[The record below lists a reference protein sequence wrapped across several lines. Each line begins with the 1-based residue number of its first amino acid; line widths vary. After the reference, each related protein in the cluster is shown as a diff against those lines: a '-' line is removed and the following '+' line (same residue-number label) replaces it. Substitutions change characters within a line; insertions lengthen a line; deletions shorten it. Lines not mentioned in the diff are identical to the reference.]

1 MISVIVPIY
10 NVEEYLPASIESI
23 LNQTYKDLEI
33 LLIDDGST
41 DNSGKICDEYA
52 KQDNRC
58 IVIHQANKGLSE
70 ARNIGLDHA
79 TGEYISFIDGDD
91 YIHPK
96 MLETL
101 YEALQKGSYDF
112 AMALYKEIYT
122 KEKVPQFIPNSNLY
136 YNFQELDQC
145 QLMRSLYNVSNRR
158 NNYPAA
164 NFHVVWNKLYK
175 KSIIKSNRFINTT
188 SEDTIF
194 NNSIY
199 LTCQKAIIVKQSLY
213 YWVQRTSSIT
223 HQPVNAYFID
233 RAYSYSINLHKIPLE
248 NTLYRSFCLERL
260 YKTIINVRYLSYK
273 TPWHNYAIRQSQ
285 ELKQQTIKEFI
296 KNKNISLLKKLGL
309 ALFIYCPMTYR
320 FFMTLSNLRSHF
332 KIQSQTN
339 NS

>member
-10 NVEEYLPASIESI
+10 NVEEYLPTCIKSI

-58 IVIHQANKGLSE
+58 IVIHQPNKGLSD
-70 ARNIGLDHA
+70 ARNIGLDRA

-112 AMALYKEIYT
+112 AMVLYKEIYT

-136 YNFQELDQC
+136 YNSQELDQC
-145 QLMRSLYNVSNRR
+145 QLMRGLYNVSNRR

-199 LTCQKAIIVKQSLY
+199 LTCQKAIIVKQPLY

-223 HQPVNAYFID
+223 HQPINSHFID
-233 RAYSYSINLHKIPLE
+233 RSYSYLINLHKISIE

-260 YKTIINVRYLSYK
+260 YKTIINVQYLSYK

-309 ALFIYCPMTYR
+309 TIFIYCPMTYR
-320 FFMTLSNLRSHF
+320 FFITLSNLRSYL
-332 KIQSQTN
+332 KIHSQTN
-339 NS
+339 NT